1 MKKCLIIANSF
12 KENAGLLGNEISVFL
27 KKENIENSLFLYDG
41 KEVRSKILDID
52 FSGYDFVVTLGGDGT
67 VLFACRGCSPLG
79 IPVFPINLGEFGF
92 IAAVPKDNWKKELE
106 LFLREKCYIS
116 SRSDASLTCDGQ
128 IDFELK
134 EGDVLI
140 LKIPEFRARLIC
152 STQEKF
158 FSALQSKLNWSGGPR
173 A

>member
-67 VLFACRGCSPLG
+67 VLFACR
-79 IPVFPINLGEFGF
+79 
-92 IAAVPKDNWKKELE
+92 
-106 LFLREKCYIS
+106 
-116 SRSDASLTCDGQ
+116 
-128 IDFELK
+128 
-134 EGDVLI
+134 
-140 LKIPEFRARLIC
+140 
-152 STQEKF
+152 
-158 FSALQSKLNWSGGPR
+158 
-173 A
+173 

>member
-67 VLFACRGCSPLG
+67 VLFACRGCAPLG
-79 IPVFPINLGEFGF
+79 IPGSF
-92 IAAVPKDNWKKELE
+92 
-106 LFLREKCYIS
+106 
-116 SRSDASLTCDGQ
+116 
-128 IDFELK
+128 
-134 EGDVLI
+134 
-140 LKIPEFRARLIC
+140 
-152 STQEKF
+152 
-158 FSALQSKLNWSGGPR
+158 
-173 A
+173 